1 MQYAYDIC
9 DMPAVASSCV
19 RILLYMYHYIS
30 VLIQLYVISYYYI
43 YVSSSASSE
52 RASPGVRMLLADV
65 DAACLVLTNASNAGN
80 PESPSMRIRAWAK
93 LCDAFDQSVAQA
105 PHYFVTEFQ
114 KLIEE
119 EFSNNHDKLHSALG
133 ASAFVAA
140 LRASW
145 LLLDPVLVVRILP
158 SSMVSFVG
166 YRR

>member
-1 MQYAYDIC
+1 MQYAYDVC

-119 EFSNNHDKLHSALG
+119 EFSNKIRAAL
-133 ASAFVAA
+133 AAA
-140 LRASW
+140 LRMFD
-145 LLLDPVLVVRILP
+145 LDLVVRILP
-158 SSMVSFVG
+158 SSVVSFVG